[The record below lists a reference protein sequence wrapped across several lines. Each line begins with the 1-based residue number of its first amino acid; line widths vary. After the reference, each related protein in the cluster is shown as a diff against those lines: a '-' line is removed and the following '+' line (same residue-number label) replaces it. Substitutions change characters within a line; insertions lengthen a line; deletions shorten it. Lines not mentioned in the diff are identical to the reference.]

1 MPDYKEDPILGP
13 SKRIE
18 SLLRRLGGQGH
29 GMQQLAKSLNNK
41 LDAKLSAQIRSLN
54 RRRNE
59 YAHEEDVQ
67 IDSELFRSDAL
78 VIIAKLEA
86 MLNQTSAKLN
96 PGKPFNASG
105 VAGLVIGVGIE
116 AALALRSY
124 LRGFK

>member
-1 MPDYKEDPILGP
+1 MYKDDPIIGT
-13 SKRIE
+13 SQRIE
-18 SLLRRLGGQGH
+18 SLLRQLGGQGN
-29 GMQQLAKSLNNK
+29 GMQQLAISLDSKLDQTLRELIKSLNH
-41 LDAKLSAQIRSLN
+41 
-54 RRRNE
+54 RRNIAVHDE
-59 YAHEEDVQ
+59 NGS
-67 IDSELFRSDAL
+67 IDPIVFKSDAL

-96 PGKPFNASG
+96 PGKPSNASG

>member
-1 MPDYKEDPILGP
+1 MPDHKEDPILGP

-18 SLLRRLGGQGH
+18 SLLRQLGGQGH
-29 GMQQLAKSLNNK
+29 GMQQLAKSLDNK

-67 IDSELFRSDAL
+67 IDPELFRSDAL

-86 MLNQTSAKLN
+86 MLNQPSAKLN
-96 PGKPFNASG
+96 LEKPDKSLD
-105 VAGLVIGVGIE
+105 VAGSLVVIGIE